1 MGGRGCIALGCNSI
15 PPYIGPN
22 KSIMAKTLTEAS
34 KKYSVFEIQ
43 NVKERSKNY
52 GRKIYVAS
60 SYMTEADILSRI
72 RSIQDSKTGR
82 GGTKDLAQDI
92 RSAGKDYHEAFRVR
106 LIKSGLSRER
116 AEEVKASFIKK
127 APKVYNQEM
136 DVV

>member
-1 MGGRGCIALGCNSI
+1 
-15 PPYIGPN
+15 
-22 KSIMAKTLTEAS
+22 MADFFLEAEG
-34 KKYSVFEIQ
+34 KKYSVYEIV

-52 GRKIYVAS
+52 GRKIYIAT
-60 SYMTEADILSRI
+60 SYMKEEDILSRI

-82 GGTKDLAQDI
+82 GGTKDLASDI
-92 RSAGKDYHEAFRVR
+92 RAAGKDYKDDFQVR
-106 LIKSGLSRER
+106 LVKSGLSRER